1 MRVQAPSTLA
11 ATRAPENARVAVVHD
26 WLDTWRGGES
36 ALAEVLALYPH
47 ADLYALVDF
56 LSPELRK
63 RVLGKHARTSF
74 LQRLPGAARY
84 FRTLL
89 PLFPRAIES
98 LDLAGYDLVVSVSHA
113 VAKGVRTHAGQ
124 LHLCYCLTPMRYVWD
139 LRETYLASA
148 GALRGPQRAVADV
161 ILDRLQRW
169 DVASS
174 ARVDGFVAISE
185 YIRQRIRRCY
195 DRDATVI
202 YPPVD
207 VDYFGPGTT
216 PPTRR
221 SYLTASRWVPYKRL
235 DLIVD
240 AFRAMPDR
248 RLIVAGEGPALGNA
262 RTAAGSNV
270 EFVGEVS
277 RERLRE
283 LMREARAFVFAA
295 DEDFG
300 IAPVEAQA
308 CGTPVIAYARGGV
321 AETIHGLEAPQPT
334 GVLFK
339 DQSAA
344 AIRAA
349 IATFEGLPEPISAG
363 ACRLNAERFARAL
376 FRERFTAYVSAAL
389 KEFGADSALRGT
401 SC

>member
-1 MRVQAPSTLA
+1 MREKAPSSLA
-11 ATRAPENARVAVVHD
+11 ATRAPERARVAVVHD
-26 WLDTWRGGES
+26 WLDTWRGGEN

-56 LSPELRK
+56 LTPELRQH
-63 RVLGKHARTSF
+63 VLGKHAHTSF

-98 LDLAGYDLVVSVSHA
+98 LDVAGYDLVISVSHA

-124 LHLCYCLTPMRYVWD
+124 LHLCYCLTPMRYAWD
-139 LRETYLASA
+139 LRETYLESA
-148 GALRGPQRAVADV
+148 GATRGPQRTVADA

-174 ARVDGFVAISE
+174 DGVDGFVAISE

-207 VDYFGPGTT
+207 VDYFNPA
-216 PPTRR
+216 PTQPQRR

-235 DLIVD
+235 DLMVD

-248 RLIVAGEGPALGNA
+248 SLIVAGDGPALANA
-262 RTAAGSNV
+262 RAAAGSNV

-283 LMREARAFVFAA
+283 LMRGARAFVFAA
-295 DEDFG
+295 EEDFG

-321 AETIHGLEAPQPT
+321 VETVRGLDAAQPT

-349 IATFEGLPEPISAG
+349 VATFEGLPEPIGAA
-363 ACRLNAERFARAL
+363 ACRLNAQRFARAL
-376 FRERFTAYVSAAL
+376 FRDRFARHVSAAL
-389 KEFGADSALRGT
+389 REFRPDRVPRGA

>member
-1 MRVQAPSTLA
+1 MREQAPSTLA
-11 ATRAPENARVAVVHD
+11 ARRAPENARVAVVHD

-36 ALAEVLALYPH
+36 ALAEVLALYPK

-74 LQRLPGAARY
+74 LQRLPGAARH

-98 LDLAGYDLVVSVSHA
+98 LDVAGYDLVISVSHA
-113 VAKGVRTHAGQ
+113 VAKGVRTHTGQ
-124 LHLCYCLTPMRYVWD
+124 LHLCYCLTPMRYAWD
-139 LRETYLASA
+139 LRETYLASV
-148 GALRGPQRAVADV
+148 GASRGPQRALADM

-169 DVASS
+169 DIASS

-185 YIRQRIRRCY
+185 YIRQRILRCY

-207 VDYFGPGTT
+207 VDYFRPGTA
-216 PPTRR
+216 PSIRR
-221 SYLTASRWVPYKRL
+221 SYLTASRWVHYKRL
-235 DLIVD
+235 DLMVD
-240 AFRAMPDR
+240 AFRAMPGHS
-248 RLIVAGEGPALGNA
+248 LIVAGDGPALRQA
-262 RTAAGSNV
+262 RAAASSNV

-283 LMREARAFVFAA
+283 LMREVRAFVFAA

-308 CGTPVIAYARGGV
+308 CGTPVIAFARGGV
-321 AETIHGLEAPQPT
+321 VETIRGLDAAQPT

-339 DQSAA
+339 DQSPA

-349 IATFEGLPEPISAG
+349 VATFEGLAEPISAA

-376 FRERFTAYVSAAL
+376 FRERFTGYVSAAL
-389 KEFGADSALRGT
+389 KEFRADRVQRGT